1 MTGVLPRPGD
11 PPAPLTYRAP
21 VVTWDD
27 VARACLALPATSEA
41 VSASGRRRWQV
52 RGRTFVRERPL
63 HAKDLDE
70 LGAAAPG
77 GPVLVAYVPD
87 EGAKAALL
95 ADAPDVWFTTSH
107 FDGWPALMC
116 RLDALDA
123 RALTELVG
131 EAWASRAPRR
141 LVDRCPPGRD

>member
-1 MTGVLPRPGD
+1 M
-11 PPAPLTYRAP
+11 
-21 VVTWDD
+21 VTWDD

-41 VSASGRRRWQV
+41 VSASGRRRWLV

-63 HAKDLDE
+63 HRTDLDE
-70 LGAAAPG
+70 LGAAAPT

-95 ADAPDVWFTTSH
+95 ATEPGVWFTTSH

-116 RLDALDA
+116 RLDRLDQQ
-123 RALTELVG
+123 ALTELVG

-141 LVDRCPPGRD
+141 LVADHQRASG